1 MQKLYALTEP
11 LSVLPPD
18 GDALL
23 VDALNLGK
31 DFTSNASTRVLYPMI
46 ETADHPSSK
55 AMLGAAMTL
64 KPRMVV
70 LRGMS
75 GPPDIQQLSSRL
87 AVREAENEWEDG
99 GIKIIAVIGD
109 TAASVRTLLLQWPR
123 LPRLA
128 GLIFAS
134 TRLQSVLAGSN
145 LKLKNSLPE
154 PVKLARSLTILMATE
169 IGVPVYEWLKAHDD
183 FASLIEQAERDGFNG
198 TVLTL

>member
-23 VDALNLGK
+23 VDALNFGK

-55 AMLGAAMTL
+55 AMLDAAMTL
-64 KPRMVV
+64 KPRTVV
-70 LRGMS
+70 LRGMA

-87 AVREAENEWEDG
+87 AVREAEHECEDG

-109 TAASVRTLLLQWPR
+109 TAESVRALLLKWPR
-123 LPRLA
+123 LPRLS
-128 GLIFAS
+128 GLIFADK
-134 TRLQSVLAGSN
+134 RLRSVLAGERLE
-145 LKLKNSLPE
+145 LKKGLPE
-154 PVKLARSLTILMATE
+154 PVKLARSLSILMANE
-169 IGVPVYEWLKAHDD
+169 IGVPAYEWLNSDHDN
-183 FASLIEQAERDGFNG
+183 ASLIEQAEHDGFNG
-198 TVLTL
+198 TVLTI

>member
-1 MQKLYALTEP
+1 MQKLYAVTEP
-11 LSVLPPD
+11 LAALPHD
-18 GDALL
+18 GDAWL
-23 VDALNLGK
+23 VDALNLGE
-31 DFTSNASTRVLYPMI
+31 DFTSHASTHAVYPMI

-55 AMLGAAMTL
+55 AMLDAAMMIH
-64 KPRMVV
+64 PRTVV
-70 LRGMS
+70 LRGMA
-75 GPPDIQQLSSRL
+75 GPPDIQHLSSRL

-183 FASLIEQAERDGFNG
+183 HASLIEQAERDGFNG

>member
-31 DFTSNASTRVLYPMI
+31 DFTSHASTRVLYPMI
-46 ETADHPSSK
+46 ETADHPSPK
-55 AMLGAAMTL
+55 AMLDAAMTI

-128 GLIFAS
+128 GLIYADA
-134 TRLQSVLAGSN
+134 RLQSVLAGSN

-183 FASLIEQAERDGFNG
+183 HASLIEQAERDGFNG